1 MNPIFSL
8 GIQSLWD
15 EVSHMPTG
23 GVWWINT
30 DRHEDAVSLL
40 NQTLAAQP
48 DSANVAVVS
57 MGENPNN
64 LIELKENSGPK
75 KIALFAMQDSQNG
88 LHFMRRDLL
97 CTLEPKDYFVILLCS
112 HNAWE
117 NISGKKL
124 LDWVNKSQ
132 QWAKYYH
139 CTLLVLSPGNNA
151 DALTSLLLG
160 EYRSLSGL
168 ASLRYQGDSQLL
180 DISYWANEKG
190 VSARQQLL
198 IKQNDNGW
206 HLAQEE
212 VANVQ
217 PRSDEKEVL
226 SNINILEGAPPL
238 SEHWTLFETNDAV
251 FNAARTAQA
260 ATVIFSLNQN
270 SQVEQLARYIHTLRR
285 QRGSALK
292 IIVRETTPSLRAT
305 DERLLL
311 SCGANLVISANA
323 PLSRSLTLIESV
335 QTQQFN
341 HHVPKDLTTLLANTE
356 PLKLKGYQKW
366 DVFCDSVQKVMNNT
380 LLPADSKGVM
390 VALRPAPGL
399 RVEQA
404 LTLCRPHRMGDI
416 VTIADQRLVLFLPFC
431 RVNDLDK
438 ALNHI
443 FPLPTGD
450 IFSNRMIWFED
461 KQIASELLIM
471 RDVKPEL
478 WTKPLQM
485 APKPTNVINATYEGN
500 GWRRYPEPLRLS
512 ADTEEKSS

>member
-15 EVSHMPTG
+15 ELSHMPAG
-23 GVWWINT
+23 GVWWMNT

-40 NQTLAAQP
+40 NQTLAAQAE
-48 DSANVAVVS
+48 SAKVAVVS
-57 MGENPNN
+57 MDENPNEIIS
-64 LIELKENSGPK
+64 LSENRGPK
-75 KIALFAMQDSQNG
+75 KISLFTMRNSENS
-88 LHFMRRDLL
+88 LYFMRRDLL
-97 CTLEPKDYFVILLCS
+97 CTLEPNDYFVILLCS
-112 HNAWE
+112 HNAWK
-117 NISGKKL
+117 NIPADKIH
-124 LDWVNKSQ
+124 DWVNKSQ
-132 QWAKYYH
+132 RWAKYYH
-139 CTLLVLSPGNNA
+139 CTLLVLSPGNKA
-151 DALTSLLLG
+151 DALTSLLLS

-168 ASLRYQGDSQLL
+168 ANLRYQGDSQLL
-180 DISYWANEKG
+180 DISFWSNEKG

-198 IKQNDNGW
+198 IKENDQGW
-206 HLAQEE
+206 HLAQDEL
-212 VANVQ
+212 ANVQ

-226 SNINILEGAPPL
+226 SNIAILDGAPAL
-238 SEHWTLFETNDAV
+238 SEHWTLFDTNDSV

-260 ATVIFSLNQN
+260 ATVIFALSKN

-311 SCGANLVISANA
+311 GCGANIVISSNA
-323 PLSRSLTLIESV
+323 PLSRSLTMIESV
-335 QTQQFN
+335 QTQHFN
-341 HHVPKDLTTLLANTE
+341 RHVPEDITTLLANTE
-356 PLKLKGYQKW
+356 PLKLKGFQKW
-366 DVFCDSVQKVMNNT
+366 DVFCDAVQKVVNNT

-416 VTIADQRLVLFLPFC
+416 VTIADRRLVLFLPFC

-461 KQIASELLIM
+461 KQIASELLMM
-471 RDVKPEL
+471 REVKPER
-478 WTKPLQM
+478 WATPLQL
-485 APKPTNVINATYEGN
+485 APKTTNVMNATFEER
-500 GWRRYPEPLRLS
+500 GWRRYPQPHRLS
-512 ADTEEKSS
+512 TDTEEKSS